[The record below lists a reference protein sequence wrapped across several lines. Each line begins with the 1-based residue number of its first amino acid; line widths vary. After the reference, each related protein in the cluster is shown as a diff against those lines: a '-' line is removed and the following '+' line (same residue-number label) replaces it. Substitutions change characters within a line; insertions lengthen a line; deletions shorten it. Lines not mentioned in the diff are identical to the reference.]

1 MALELG
7 YSCSP
12 ALPDEGP
19 PGETVNSS
27 DRQKNFPN
35 DTHGASAS
43 PNHWGFIL
51 AAGLPFLLLL
61 LIAKLLMGL
70 P

>member
-35 DTHGASAS
+35 DAPGVPTS
-43 PNHWGFIL
+43 PNHCCSIL
-51 AAGLPFLLLL
+51 GAGLPFLLPLL
-61 LIAKLLMGL
+61 VAKLLLGL